1 MKRWSLLS
9 SKNLARK
16 FSKVYNNGL
25 FFGKESLSGRGSD
38 ADQTRVIKNE
48 LPGILEK
55 LNIKTFLDLPCGD
68 LNWMSHVELGDVSYT
83 GADIVPEL
91 IEDLKIRFQDTGKN
105 FICLDSSKDPIVSA
119 YDAIFCRD
127 LLVHLSTKHIGDV
140 LTNFKDS
147 KSTFLITTHFSD
159 DRQYKNLRPLSLG
172 VGWRAI
178 NFRLAPFNFP
188 EPLLELNEGCTEG
201 DGEFRDK
208 TLAVWRLSDLPN
220 VRSAIGED

>member
-16 FSKVYNNGL
+16 FTKVYNKGL

-48 LPGILEK
+48 LPGILDK
-55 LNIKTFLDLPCGD
+55 LNIKTLLDLPCGD
-68 LNWMSHVELGDVSYT
+68 LNWMSQVDLGNVSYT

-91 IEDLKIRFQDTGKN
+91 IDDLEIRFKDTGKK

-127 LLVHLSTKHIGDV
+127 LLVHLSTKHIADV
-140 LTNFKDS
+140 LTNFQES

-159 DRQYKNLRPLSLG
+159 DRPYKNLRPLSLG

-208 TLAVWRLSDLPN
+208 SLAVWRLSDLPN
-220 VRSAIGED
+220 LGSAIAKD